1 MFIGAGLV
9 FFQQVLTTFS
19 NHGSCLCPLIT
30 KMTFDLYQYPQPFN
44 ATLTSDRWSK
54 RILILGALKL
64 GCIND
69 IVVLILNKWLS
80 LLNSS
85 LDGLYPI
92 VPLFFP
98 Q

>member
-1 MFIGAGLV
+1 
-9 FFQQVLTTFS
+9 
-19 NHGSCLCPLIT
+19 
-30 KMTFDLYQYPQPFN
+30 MTFDLYQYPQPFN
-44 ATLTSDRWSK
+44 ATDLWQMEQKNFD
-54 RILILGALKL
+54 LGGIKL
-64 GCIND
+64 GCING